1 MNRGQLEPIGYAGR
15 ADRLRSTVADPT
27 WAEVAPTFAL
37 LGGWC
42 VVVLVIGWVTLRRRI
57 ERI

>member
-1 MNRGQLEPIGYAGR
+1 MPSYPLVDIIVR
-15 ADRLRSTVADPT
+15 ATVDDPT
-27 WAEVAPTFAL
+27 WAEVAPAFAL
-37 LGGWC
+37 LAGWC